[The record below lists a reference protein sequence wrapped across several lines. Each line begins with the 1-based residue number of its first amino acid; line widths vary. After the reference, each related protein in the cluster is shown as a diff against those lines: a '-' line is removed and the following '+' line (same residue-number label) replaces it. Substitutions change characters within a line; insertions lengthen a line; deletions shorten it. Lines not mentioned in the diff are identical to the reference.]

1 MNFSGLL
8 NIFNCTSKRL
18 VLLFVALLFSLGVA
32 MTTTSI
38 KCPTCGVT
46 RFSKSILANDQLA
59 GTSSLECR
67 RIMNDVAKKTSLPS
81 FKCRCKYANVHE
93 NECASNLIADSNDY
107 DMKHLNQTIVEQMDL
122 KEEPSMVSG
131 DCLVAYVGMAIRGYN
146 MLHRKWI
153 SKENCMNLCLNTR
166 AKNGFAFDCTSFEH
180 WHRDCKSQIFDAAN
194 DPLCASFQDESN
206 QKSAEHRTRKSKKL
220 TTITSNGVYQ
230 KSFATKSHTKKTRT
244 TKMDICVLSN
254 QTIDIAGKDFSPNNA
269 VTYYEILCKGI
280 FICLI
285 DSTR

>member
-18 VLLFVALLFSLGVA
+18 VLLIVSLFFSLGVA

-38 KCPTCGVT
+38 KCPACGVN
-46 RFSKSILANDQLA
+46 RFKSLLTNDQLA

-67 RIMNDVAKKTSLPS
+67 RIMNDMVKKTNLPS
-81 FKCRCKYANVHE
+81 FKCRCKYANIQE
-93 NECASNLIADSNDY
+93 NECTSNLIADSNDY
-107 DMKHLNQTIVEQMDL
+107 DMKHFNQTIVEQTL
-122 KEEPSMVSG
+122 IKEEPTETTSSQKRSMVSG
-131 DCLVAYVGMAIRGYN
+131 DCLVAFVGMAIRGHN

-153 SKENCMNLCLNTR
+153 SKENCMNLCLNTKV
-166 AKNGFAFDCTSFEH
+166 KNGFAFDCTSFEH

-220 TTITSNGVYQ
+220 TTSGV
-230 KSFATKSHTKKTRT
+230 HLTKKTRT

-269 VTYYEILCKGI
+269 VTYYEILCKGKCTL
-280 FICLI
+280 FIGKMK
-285 DSTR
+285 